1 MEPERYL
8 DPVDLLK
15 ELHRRR
21 LPYLLVGRQALVLVG
36 APVMTADYD
45 FFFSP
50 RREDLQAL
58 LVFAAKKELEP
69 SAKNLH
75 LRHFFSLLS
84 DTQKFDFFRAKAYTT
99 VGGVTFTFEE
109 IYARR
114 QVFAV
119 EDFQINVPSLPDLI
133 LTKQIRNSPKDQEDI
148 KYLQVLLERER

>member
-15 ELHRRR
+15 ELYRRR

-58 LVFAAKKELEP
+58 LALAAEKDLEP
-69 SAKNLH
+69 SAKTLH
-75 LRHFFSLLS
+75 LRPFFSLLS
-84 DTQKFDFFRAKAYTT
+84 DTQKFDFFRAKAYST
-99 VGGVTFTFEE
+99 VSGVSFTFEE
-109 IYARR
+109 IYARK

-119 EDFQINVPSLPDLI
+119 EGFEIHVPCLRDLI
-133 LTKQIRNSPKDQEDI
+133 LTKQIRNWPKDQEDI